1 MLSAPV
7 MIKFISI
14 IDALALASIIILTRA
29 ILLRKKSPPPPPGPR
44 APPIIGN
51 LLDLPQSD
59 ELEAVHWE
67 KHKELYGKLMTA
79 YFVLSLPDQ
88 IQSSLGPI
96 SSVTTFGNTLIIV
109 NDANIASELLDK
121 RSAIYSS
128 RPLLTF
134 AEL

>member
-1 MLSAPV
+1 MHDISLPDILAIAAALSAT
-7 MIKFISI
+7 M
-14 IDALALASIIILTRA
+14 
-29 ILLRKKSPPPPPGPR
+29 ILLGLRARHRRLPYPPGPKR
-44 APPIIGN
+44 FPIIGN